1 MTDIAD
7 DDAETLVVPME
18 MVEALFEPWD
28 DLDAAITRLEAET
41 RSFAGVPEIV
51 ATIMAAREALRSPL
65 YVLLSGYQA
74 VVREAEAEAEVG
86 S

>member
-28 DLDAAITRLEAET
+28 DLDAAITE
-41 RSFAGVPEIV
+41 
-51 ATIMAAREALRSPL
+51 ARERNPKLRRGARNRRDHHGRPRGLALAALCAAQR
-65 YVLLSGYQA
+65 LSGGRQ
-74 VVREAEAEAEVG
+74 R